1 MKHITEQKRNK
12 LISKLEEMIDKVMEQ
27 STSAYLLSDNK
38 EIVIGKY
45 KVQKVENEVTYNI
58 YDRFGN
64 LLYSDIHCADSVI
77 AIVECLLKNNRYS
90 LSKVLREEQEYKKQY
105 YNVLF
110 MKRAVKQKYS
120 PVYEDRYELAK
131 EKLLESHNRI
141 KKIRKIISWADAQ
154 I

>member
-1 MKHITEQKRNK
+1 MV
-12 LISKLEEMIDKVMEQ
+12 DKVMEQ
-27 STSAYLLSDNK
+27 STSAYLLSENK
-38 EIVIGKY
+38 EIIIGRY
-45 KVQKVENEVTYNI
+45 KVQKVENEITYNI

-64 LLYSDIHCADSVI
+64 VLYDDIHCADSVI

-90 LSKVLREEQEYKKQY
+90 LNKILREEHEYKKQY

-131 EKLLESHNRI
+131 EKLLDSHNKI
-141 KKIRKIISWADAQ
+141 KRIRKIISWVDERIGQ
-154 I
+154 LPKNL